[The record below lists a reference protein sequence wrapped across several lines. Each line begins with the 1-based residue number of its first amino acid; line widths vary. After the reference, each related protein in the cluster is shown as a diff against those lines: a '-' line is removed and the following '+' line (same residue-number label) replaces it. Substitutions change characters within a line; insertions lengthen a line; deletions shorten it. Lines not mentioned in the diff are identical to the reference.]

1 MISAINDKNFFCSWS
16 GGKDSCLALYCAIQA
31 GGKPNFLLTML
42 DETGKRSR
50 SHALPVALLEKQAQT
65 LGIPLITRSAS
76 WADYEKNFIDA
87 LHEFSKQ
94 GILYGV
100 FGDIDL
106 EDHLAWCRRVCEYAD
121 IETYHPLWQ
130 RERSDL
136 LNEFIALGFKATII
150 SVKQG
155 TLSTDFLGQTI
166 DTVFLEEIKNQG
178 IDICGEK
185 GEYHTVVTD
194 GPIFS
199 NAVPIK
205 TQNQTLI
212 DGYWFLEVVAS

>member
-1 MISAINDKNFFCSWS
+1 MIRDNPFFCSWS
-16 GGKDSCLALYCAIQA
+16 GGKDSCLALYHAIQA
-31 GGKPNFLLTML
+31 GSKPRFLLTIL
-42 DETGKRSR
+42 DETGERSR
-50 SHALPVALLEKQAQT
+50 SHALPVALLEKQAQA
-65 LGIPLITRSAS
+65 LGIPLITRSAP
-76 WADYEKNFIDA
+76 WVDYEKNFIDA

-94 GILYGV
+94 SIQYGV

-205 TQNQTLI
+205 AQKRTLI
-212 DGYWFLEVVAS
+212 DGYWFLEVVAG